1 MTTPRV
7 RRTPE
12 EARRLIL
19 DAAERLLAEGGV
31 AAVHVRAVAAGVG
44 MTDAGLGYHFG
55 TRDRLLEALLH
66 HGGTKVGT
74 GLQQVVESCLVQ
86 PADLGGFVETLATFY
101 RQGYGELAIAL
112 HAAGWRDPG
121 SGMLNPVVEALHAL
135 RPGNGAGIPVDD
147 TRLAVAALHHAVATE
162 SAYGSV
168 FRRSAGLTGPDS
180 EDWQPQIRWWTVNL
194 ARILDIGD
202 PAPVAGNLSA
212 SRAPG

>member
-1 MTTPRV
+1 MTAPRV

-19 DAAERLLAEGGV
+19 DAAEHLLAEGGV
-31 AAVHVRAVAAGVG
+31 SAVHVRAVAASVG

-55 TRDRLLEALLH
+55 TRDGLLEALLH
-66 HGGTKVGT
+66 HGGTKVGS
-74 GLQQVVESCLVQ
+74 GLQQVVQSCLVQ
-86 PADLGGFVETLATFY
+86 PADLGGFVETLAAFY

-135 RPGNGAGIPVDD
+135 RPDKGAGIPVDD

-162 SAYGSV
+162 SAYGAV
-168 FRRSAGLTGPDS
+168 FRRSAGLTGPDA
-180 EDWQPQIRWWTVNL
+180 EDWQPQLRWWTINL
-194 ARILDIGD
+194 ARILDIEL
-202 PAPVAGNLSA
+202 PAPA
-212 SRAPG
+212 SGESSPARERG